1 LKLLAKQKYLN
12 SLLLSPIFGITS
24 NNQSLPCS
32 SMDMVPAAEA
42 ADQEGIGGTDLT
54 ENALHPSAVL
64 VHL

>member
-1 LKLLAKQKYLN
+1 
-12 SLLLSPIFGITS
+12 
-24 NNQSLPCS
+24 
-32 SMDMVPAAEA
+32 MDMVPAAEA